1 MIIFYHDHMI
11 TIPQQLPDDVDSLK
25 EIISN
30 LTKLNKDYKQ
40 EIQYLEEKNNLLL
53 QKLFGRKS
61 EKQTPEDAE
70 QGRLF
75 DEAETF
81 SAPGKDEPE
90 EESEPVIVVSSHTRR
105 KRGRKPLPESLPR
118 IDVIHDIPEDEKKC
132 ACGCEMKC
140 IGEEVSEKLDI
151 IPQKIQVIRH
161 IRYKYACKNCE
172 GSESD
177 EAPVKIAPLPPQ
189 IIPKGIATPGLAAW
203 VLVSKFCDAIP
214 FYRQEKLFARIGV
227 EISRATFCNWALLA
241 HKGCSRM
248 LELMMDEIISSP
260 LVGMDETTVQ
270 VMNEENRKNTTKSYM
285 WISRGGTE
293 VRPVILFRYNPT
305 RGEDF
310 ANSEFKNY
318 EGIIQTDGY
327 AGYNTL
333 GKNKKVTHAG
343 CWAHVR
349 RKFVEASAHTKD
361 NNSFA
366 HSMISLIKKLY
377 EVESEIREKKYND
390 KQILKL
396 RDKES
401 RPVAMKIGELLEKHR
416 HSIAPKSLTGKAIT
430 YTIDLWPRLVVYLD
444 NPLIPIDNNLVE
456 NAIRPFVVGRKN
468 WLFSGSPDG
477 AHASAAIY
485 SIIETAKANGLE
497 PYWYLRYL
505 FEKLPACKCDDEIH
519 LIMPNRIDPDI
530 INKFR
535 GGVD

>member
-1 MIIFYHDHMI
+1 MIA
-11 TIPQQLPDDVDSLK
+11 IPEKLPDDVDALK

-30 LTKLNKDYKQ
+30 LSKLTKEYKQ
-40 EIQYLEEKNNLLL
+40 EIQYLEEKNNFLL

-61 EKQTPEDAE
+61 EKLTPEDNI

-75 DEAETF
+75 DETEVF
-81 SAPGKDEPE
+81 SAPDRDESEEEPE
-90 EESEPVIVVSSHTRR
+90 PVTVVSSHTRK
-105 KRGRKPLPESLPR
+105 KRGRKPLPETLPR
-118 IDVIHDIPEDEKKC
+118 VDVIHDIPEEEKHC
-132 ACGCEMKC
+132 ACGCEMKR
-140 IGEEVSEKLDI
+140 IGEDVSEKLDMV
-151 IPQKIQVIRH
+151 PAKIQVIRH

-177 EAPVKIAPLPPQ
+177 EAPVKIAPLPSQ
-189 IIPKGIATPGLAAW
+189 IIPQGIVTPGLLAW

-227 EISRATFCNWALLA
+227 ELSRATFCNWAILA
-241 HKGCSRM
+241 HRGCDRM
-248 LELMMDEIISSP
+248 LELMMDDVISSP

-285 WISRGGTE
+285 WVSRGGTE
-293 VRPVILFRYNPT
+293 DRPIILFRYNPT

-327 AGYNTL
+327 QGYNTL
-333 GKNKKVTHAG
+333 GRKQKVIHAG

-349 RKFVEASAHTKD
+349 RKFVEASTNTKD

-366 HSMISLIKKLY
+366 NSMISMIKKLY
-377 EVESEIREKKYND
+377 EVESEIREKKYGD
-390 KQILKL
+390 EKILEFRGKV
-396 RDKES
+396 S
-401 RPVAMKIGELLEKHR
+401 RPVVEKIGELLEKHR
-416 HSIAPKSLTGKAIT
+416 HSIAPKSLTGKAIS
-430 YTIDLWPRLVVYLD
+430 YTIDLWPKLSVYLD
-444 NPLIPIDNNLVE
+444 NPIVPIDNNLVE

-468 WLFSGSPDG
+468 WLFSGSPNG

-485 SIIETAKANGLE
+485 SIIESAKANGLE

-505 FEKLPACKCDDEIH
+505 FDKLPACKSDDEIRS
-519 LIMPNRIDPDI
+519 IMPNRINPDI
-530 INKFR
+530 IDIFR
-535 GGVD
+535 GGGD

>member
-1 MIIFYHDHMI
+1 MI
-11 TIPQQLPDDVDSLK
+11 TTPQQLPDDVDALK
-25 EIISN
+25 EIIADLKS
-30 LTKLNKDYKQ
+30 KYEK

-61 EKQTPEDAE
+61 EKITPEDAM

-81 SAPGKDEPE
+81 SVSCEDEPE
-90 EESEPVIVVSSHTRR
+90 EGDEPVIVVSSHTRK
-105 KRGRKPLPESLPR
+105 KRGRKLLPESLPR
-118 IDVIHDIPEDEKKC
+118 VDVIHDIPEEEKHC
-132 ACGCEMKC
+132 ACGCEMKR

-151 IPQKIQVIRH
+151 IPQKIQVLRH

-172 GSESD
+172 GSES
-177 EAPVKIAPLPPQ
+177 EEPAVKTAPLPLQ
-189 IIPKGIATPGLAAW
+189 IIPKGIATPGLLAW

-227 EISRATFCNWALLA
+227 ELSRATFCNWALLA
-241 HKGCSRM
+241 HKGCSRL
-248 LELMMDEIISSP
+248 LELMMHDIISSP

-270 VMNEENRKNTTKSYM
+270 VMNEKDRKNTTKSYM
-285 WISRGGTE
+285 WISRGATAE
-293 VRPVILFRYNPT
+293 RPVILFRYNPT

-318 EGIIQTDGY
+318 AGIIQTDGY

-333 GKNKKVTHAG
+333 GKNKQVTHAG

-349 RKFVEASAHTKD
+349 RKFVEASTHTKD
-361 NNSFA
+361 SNSFA
-366 HSMISLIKKLY
+366 HSMISMIKKLY
-377 EVESEIREKKYND
+377 DVESEIREKKYND
-390 KQILKL
+390 EKIIEL

-401 RPVAMKIGELLEKHR
+401 RPVVEKIGEMLEKHR

-430 YTIDLWPRLVVYLD
+430 YTIDLWPRLSVYLD
-444 NPLIPIDNNLVE
+444 NSLIPIDNNLVE

-505 FEKLPACKCDDEIH
+505 FEKLPACKCDDEIR

-530 INKFR
+530 VNKFR

>member
-1 MIIFYHDHMI
+1 MI
-11 TIPQQLPDDVDSLK
+11 TTPQQLPDDTDSLK

-30 LTKLNKDYKQ
+30 LTKLTKEYRQ
-40 EIQYLEEKNNLLL
+40 QIQYLEEKNNLLL

-61 EKQTPEDAE
+61 EKLTPEDTL

-75 DEAETF
+75 DEAESF
-81 SAPGKDEPE
+81 SVSDKDKPE
-90 EESEPVIVVSSHTRR
+90 KESEPETVVSSYTRK
-105 KRGRKPLPESLPR
+105 KRGRKPFPESLPR
-118 IDVIHDIPEDEKKC
+118 VDIIHDISEDDKQC
-132 ACGCEMKC
+132 PCGCEMKR
-140 IGEEVSEKLDI
+140 IGEDVSEKLDI
-151 IPQKIQVIRH
+151 VPAKVQVIRH

-189 IIPKGIATPGLAAW
+189 IIPQGIVTPGLLAW

-227 EISRATFCNWALLA
+227 ELSRATFCNWAILA
-241 HKGCSRM
+241 HKGCNRL
-248 LELMMDEIISSP
+248 LELMMDDIISSP
-260 LVGMDETTVQ
+260 IVGMDETTVQ
-270 VMNEENRKNTTKSYM
+270 VMNEVNRKNTTKSYM
-285 WISRGGTE
+285 WVSRGGTADK
-293 VRPVILFRYNPT
+293 PVILFRYNPT

-333 GKNKKVTHAG
+333 GKKEKITHAG

-349 RKFVEASAHTKD
+349 RKFVEASSSAKD
-361 NNSFA
+361 DNSFA
-366 HSMISLIKKLY
+366 HSMISMIKKLY
-377 EVESEIREKKYND
+377 EVESEIREKKYRD
-390 KQILKL
+390 EKILEL
-396 RDKES
+396 RKKES
-401 RPVAMKIGELLEKHR
+401 RPIVDKIGELLEKHR
-416 HSIAPKSLTGKAIT
+416 HSIAPKGLTGKAIA
-430 YTIDLWPRLVVYLD
+430 YTIDLWPKLSVYLD
-444 NPLIPIDNNLVE
+444 NPLVPIDNNPVE

-468 WLFSGSPDG
+468 WLFSGSPEG
-477 AHASAAIY
+477 ARASAALY
-485 SIIETAKANGLE
+485 SIIETAKANGIE

-505 FEKLPACKCDDEIH
+505 FEKLPSCKSDDEIR